1 MLKVGLFIL
10 SLAYS
15 SVASV
20 PGCAFS
26 AIAGLTICELSV
38 RSDRS
43 DRSLGNYVAAEVLL
57 ADLQRH
63 EAFFYIFDVVLKLGN
78 S

>member
-20 PGCAFS
+20 PACAFS
-26 AIAGLTICELSV
+26 AIAGLIICELSV
-38 RSDRS
+38 RS
-43 DRSLGNYVAAEVLL
+43 LGNFVAAEVLL

-63 EAFFYIFDVVLKLGN
+63 EAVSYVFDVGLMLGN

>member
-1 MLKVGLFIL
+1 MLKVGLSIL

-20 PGCAFS
+20 PACAFS
-26 AIAGLTICELSV
+26 AIAGFIICELSV
-38 RSDRS
+38 RSK
-43 DRSLGNYVAAEVLL
+43 RSLVNFVAAEVLL

-63 EAFFYIFDVVLKLGN
+63 EAFFYIFDLSLMLGN